1 MTFSIITVPVIL
13 TMTYNNY
20 SDDHDDNK
28 DNENER
34 CYYDKNNSINIILF
48 LGTRNY
54 TQVSAIHGHEW
65 LFAIRLY
72 SLIRI
77 GFDSRFNI
85 QPGILSIRF

>member
-34 CYYDKNNSINIILF
+34 CHYDKNNSIGIVLF

-54 TQVSAIHGHEW
+54 TQVFG
-65 LFAIRLY
+65 
-72 SLIRI
+72 
-77 GFDSRFNI
+77 D
-85 QPGILSIRF
+85 P